1 MCFGLGDIGHVLCD
15 LLGLS
20 DIGLRRL
27 VLVLYFFDYIPP
39 LNSGHKFLS
48 SKQNKCRPL
57 IVAAASTSGA

>member
-20 DIGLRRL
+20 DIGLGRL

-39 LNSGHKFLS
+39 SNSGHKFWS
-48 SKQNKCRPL
+48 SEQNKHRPL
-57 IVAAASTSGA
+57 IVASTSGA